1 MKRLAIL
8 SAGAA
13 AVIVFA
19 ATPPRIQTWAKWN
32 DYAGTADSMQYSS
45 LKQINKANV
54 AQLKLAWQ
62 VKAPGP
68 SGRFSFN
75 PLVIDGKMYLVGE
88 NNSIFALDATTG
100 KQLWVHHVEGRPTNR
115 GFNYWESADR
125 SDQRLIFAADSY
137 LQEIN
142 LKTGITIN
150 TFGNDGRVN
159 LREGLGRDPKL
170 VGDVQSGTPGR
181 VFENL
186 IVLGSAPG
194 EMYGSPS
201 GDIRAYD
208 VKTGK
213 LVWTFHTVPQ
223 PGEFG
228 YETWPK
234 DAWKYSGGA
243 NTWGGLSIDEKRG
256 IAYFPLGSPT
266 YDLYG
271 ADREGDNL
279 FGNCL
284 LALDVRTG
292 KRLWHFQMVHHDLW
306 DYDLTASPNLL
317 TVKHNG
323 KNVDIVAQA
332 TKFGFLYVLDRVT
345 GKPLWPVEERTVPKS
360 DMPGEHASPTQPFP
374 TLPPPFSRQK
384 FTVDDIN
391 PHLEQAEKD
400 KLRATLME
408 AYNEGI
414 FTPPAYNRNQIAVP
428 GEMGGANWG
437 STAGDPA
444 TGMLY
449 VRAYDAPAIHKLT
462 ADPPGNQRN
471 AVAVTTEQKG
481 YALYMQN
488 CIGCHGPDRE
498 RIPFPKEMAR
508 AQFTASLRSGKGE
521 MPSFSTTSLSAENID
536 ALAAFLT
543 DPAKG
548 TLPPP
553 ANAAGGRGR
562 AGLPPPA
569 PPPAGQSRYYGP
581 FGNIFKATNGLIAM
595 SPPWSSI
602 VAYDLNQGT
611 IKWRVP
617 IGTTPGLAAK
627 GIKDT
632 GSSAFIRNG
641 PVVTAGGLI
650 FIGTGPDRMLH
661 ALDKDTGKMLWEV
674 EMPANPDGIP
684 AVYEVAG
691 RQYIAFFGA
700 ASGAKESVTYK
711 PGLPDSQGSYVYALP
726 AK

>member
-1 MKRLAIL
+1 
-8 SAGAA
+8 
-13 AVIVFA
+13 
-19 ATPPRIQTWAKWN
+19 
-32 DYAGTADSMQYSS
+32 MQYSA
-45 LKQINKANV
+45 LKQINRQNV
-54 AQLKLAWQ
+54 TQLKLAWQ
-62 VKAPGP
+62 IKAPGP
-68 SGRFSFN
+68 NGRFSFN
-75 PLVIDGKMYLVGE
+75 PLVIDGKMYVVGE
-88 NNSIFALDATTG
+88 NNFIYALDAATG
-100 KQLWVHHVEGRPTNR
+100 KQLWVHPVEGRPTNR
-115 GFNYWESADR
+115 GFNYWESPDR

-142 LKTGITIN
+142 LKTGLTIN

-159 LREGLGRDPKL
+159 LREGLGRDPKTI
-170 VGDVQSGTPGR
+170 GDVQSGTPGR

-186 IVLGSAPG
+186 IILGSAPG
-194 EMYGSPS
+194 EMYGSPP

-213 LVWTFHTVPQ
+213 LAWTFHTIPH

-234 DAWKYSGGA
+234 DAWKYIGGV
-243 NTWGGLSIDEKRG
+243 NTWGGVTVDEKRG

-271 ADREGDNL
+271 ADRIGANL
-279 FGNCL
+279 YGNCL
-284 LALDVRTG
+284 LALDARSG
-292 KRLWHFQMVHHDLW
+292 KRLWHFQFVHHDLW

-323 KNVDIVAQA
+323 KNVDIIAQA
-332 TKFGFLYVLDRVT
+332 TKFGFLYVLDRLT
-345 GKPLWPVEERTVPKS
+345 GKPLWPVEERPVPKS
-360 DMPGEHASPTQPFP
+360 DMPGEESWPTQPFP
-374 TLPPPFSRQK
+374 TKPPAFSRQK
-384 FTVDDIN
+384 FATDDIN
-391 PHLEQAEKD
+391 PYLDASEREQ
-400 KLRATLME
+400 LRQTLLG
-408 AYNEGI
+408 AANEGI

-471 AVAVTTEQKG
+471 SVASTPEQQG
-481 YALYMQN
+481 YALYNQQ
-488 CIGCHGPDRE
+488 CIGCHGPARE
-498 RIPFPKEMAR
+498 RIPFPASMDK
-508 AQFTASLRSGKGE
+508 AQFIKALRSGKGE
-521 MPSFSTTSLSAENID
+521 MPSFSTIALPAENVES
-536 ALAAFLT
+536 LAAFLA

-548 TLPPP
+548 LLPPP
-553 ANAAGGRGR
+553 ANAAASSRR
-562 AGLPPPA
+562 VGLPPP
-569 PPPAGQSRYYGP
+569 PPPPNGQSRYYGP
-581 FGNIFKATNGLIAM
+581 FGNIFRASNSLIAM
-595 SPPWSSI
+595 GPPWSSI
-602 VAYDLNQGT
+602 VAYDLNEGT

-650 FIGTGPDRMLH
+650 FIGTGPDRMVH
-661 ALDKDTGKMLWEV
+661 ALNKDTGEMLWET
-674 EMPANPDGIP
+674 ELPANPDGIP
-684 AVYEVAG
+684 AVYEVGG
-691 RQYIAFFGA
+691 RQFIAFFA
-700 ASGAKESVTYK
+700 ANSGAKESVAYK
-711 PGLPDSQGSYVYALP
+711 PALPDSQGYYVFALP
-726 AK
+726 QSRPAATK

>member
-1 MKRLAIL
+1 MKRLAVL
-8 SAGAA
+8 SAVALAALLIGAP
-13 AVIVFA
+13 
-19 ATPPRIQTWAKWN
+19 PPRIQTYTSWT
-32 DYAGTADSMQYSS
+32 DYSGSADSMQYSA
-45 LKQINKANV
+45 LKQINKTNV
-54 AQLKLAWQ
+54 AQLKLAWE

-75 PLVIDGKMYLVGE
+75 PLVIDGRMYLVGE
-88 NNSIFALDATTG
+88 NSSIYALDAASG
-100 KQLWVHHVEGRPTNR
+100 KQLWVHPVEGRPTNR
-115 GFNYWESADR
+115 GFNYWTSPDK

-142 LKTGITIN
+142 LKTGVTIN

-159 LREGLGRDPKL
+159 LREGLGRDPKQI
-170 VGDVQSGTPGR
+170 GDVQSGTPGR

-186 IVLGSAPG
+186 IILGSAPG
-194 EMYGSPS
+194 EMYGSPP

-213 LVWTFHTVPQ
+213 LVWTFHTVPH

-234 DAWKYSGGA
+234 DAWKYIGGT
-243 NTWGGLSIDEKRG
+243 NTWGGMSVDEKRG

-271 ADREGDNL
+271 ADRPGANL

-284 LALDVRTG
+284 LALDARTG
-292 KRLWHFQMVHHDLW
+292 KRLWHFQVVHHDLW

-345 GKPLWPVEERTVPKS
+345 GQPLWPVEERPVPKS
-360 DMPGEHASPTQPFP
+360 DMPGEAAWPTQPFP
-374 TLPPPFSRQK
+374 TKPPAFSRQK
-384 FTVDDIN
+384 FTSDDIN
-391 PHLEQAEKD
+391 PYLEQAEKD
-400 KLRATLME
+400 QLRETLLN
-408 AYNEGI
+408 ASNDGV
-414 FTPPAYNRNQIAVP
+414 FTPPAFNRNQIAVP

-462 ADPPGNQRN
+462 ENAPGSQRS
-471 AVAVTTEQKG
+471 AAAGTSEQKG
-481 YALYMQN
+481 YALYMKQ
-488 CIGCHGPDRE
+488 CIGCHGPDRD
-498 RIPFPKEMAR
+498 RIPFPKSMDKAHF
-508 AQFTASLRSGKGE
+508 AASIRSGKGE
-521 MPSFSTTSLSAENID
+521 MPSFSTTALTAAEVD
-536 ALAAFLT
+536 WLADYLT
-543 DPAKG
+543 DPVKG
-548 TLPPP
+548 ALPVP
-553 ANAAGGRGR
+553 ATAAGGRGR
-562 AGLPPPA
+562 GERPPPP
-569 PPPAGQSRYYGP
+569 PPPAGQTRYYGP
-581 FGNIFKATNGLIAM
+581 FGNIFRAKNSLIAM
-595 SPPWSSI
+595 GPPWSSL
-602 VAYDLNQGT
+602 VAYDLNEGT

-650 FIGTGPDRMLH
+650 IIGTGPDRMVH
-661 ALDKDTGKMLWEV
+661 ALDKATGQMLWEA
-674 EMPANPDGIP
+674 ELPANPDGIP
-684 AVYEVAG
+684 TVYEVAG
-691 RQYIAFFGA
+691 RQYIAFFA
-700 ASGAKESVTYK
+700 ANSGAKETVAFK
-711 PGLPDSQGSYVYALP
+711 PALPDSQGYYVFALP